1 MDYLLSGPIM
11 STITALVHHIDQLL
25 NQHGALRQEYTQLQ
39 SHVVELEQQLVKQ
52 SQDANSLKQDA
63 QLESERAHDQTLE
76 DELNHLIGLFDQATE
91 ANHD

>member
-1 MDYLLSGPIM
+1 M

-39 SHVVELEQQLVKQ
+39 SRVVELEQQLIKQ
-52 SQDANSLKQDA
+52 SQDASSLTQDA
-63 QLESERAHDQTLE
+63 QLESERAHDQILE